1 MLFSLNSQE
10 VVELSSFR
18 EFLVNHRNTIALLTI
33 FLIPILA
40 ILIPLN
46 TAIFFRLR
54 ERKK

>member
-1 MLFSLNSQE
+1 MLFSLNNPE
-10 VVELSSFR
+10 VVGLSSFR
-18 EFLVNHRNTIALLTI
+18 EFLVNHRNTLALLTI